1 MFAAIHSATLL
12 GTTGTPITV
21 EAHVGNGMPCFT
33 VVGLPDEGCRESR
46 DRVRAAMLS
55 CGLEWP
61 NRRITINL
69 AGARERRGGAG
80 LDLAIAIGLLVANDI
95 VPQESVQNI
104 AFVAELGLDGSL
116 RTTAGMAP
124 LIASLGD
131 MACVI
136 AADAVS
142 EAMVARPSLVRPVNT
157 LRELVDV
164 LCGEASWPDIDVP
177 NVSVELDVVPDLADV
192 RGQQM
197 ARLALEVAASGFHHM
212 LMIGPPGAGK
222 SMLARRIP
230 GLLPRLSEDEAFS
243 CAMVRSAAGLATSDS
258 IASSAPFRAPHHS
271 ISMPAMV
278 GGGSIH
284 IKPGEMSLASHGVL
298 FLDEMGEFAPTVLDA
313 LRQPLE
319 EGVVHIARAHGSVSM
334 PARCLLVA
342 ATNPCPC
349 GGGGRGGCTC
359 QTPARQR
366 YLRRF
371 NGPLLDR
378 FDLRILLTRPSTHE
392 LTSATP
398 GESSAAVA
406 ERVQRVRELSIS
418 RQGCVNSAIPAD
430 ILDDVAPL
438 TDTAMGLLRQ
448 RLDEG
453 RLSGRGYHR
462 IRRVARTLAD
472 MHSEPGDVDAKWVE
486 LAMLLRATFNSA
498 EGTFQS

>member
-1 MFAAIHSATLL
+1 MFAAVTSASLL
-12 GTTGTPITV
+12 GTTGTSITV
-21 EAHVGNGMPCFT
+21 ESHVGNGIPCFT

-55 CGLEWP
+55 SGLEWP

-69 AGARERRGGAG
+69 AGAGERRGGAG
-80 LDLAIAIGLLVANDI
+80 LDLAIAIGLLVATDV
-95 VPQESVQNI
+95 VPVEALHNM
-104 AFVAELGLDGSL
+104 AFIAELGLDGSL
-116 RTTAGMAP
+116 RSTAGMAP
-124 LIASLGD
+124 LVAAIGNTP
-131 MACVI
+131 CVVAI
-136 AADAVS
+136 DAVN
-142 EAMVARPSLVRPVNT
+142 EAMLARPYQLRPIGSLNELVRV
-157 LRELVDV
+157 LRGELPWPDVDV
-164 LCGEASWPDIDVP
+164 PSIDIDCD
-177 NVSVELDVVPDLADV
+177 SVPDLADV
-192 RGQQM
+192 RGQAT
-197 ARLALEVAASGFHHM
+197 ARLALEVAASGMHHM

-222 SMLARRIP
+222 SMLAKRIP
-230 GLLPRLSEDEAFS
+230 GLLPRLTEDEAFT
-243 CAMVRSAAGLATSDS
+243 CAMVRSAAGIPVSTS
-258 IASSAPFRAPHHS
+258 IASSAPFRGPHHS
-271 ISMPAMV
+271 ITMAAMV
-278 GGGSIH
+278 GGGSSH

-319 EGVVHIARAHGSVSM
+319 EGVVHIARAHGAVTM

-378 FDLRILLTRPSTHE
+378 FDLRIVLVRPSTTE
-392 LTSATP
+392 LTSSAP
-398 GESSAAVA
+398 GESSAIVA
-406 ERVQRVRELSIS
+406 ERVQRVRDIAFA
-418 RQGCVNSAIPAD
+418 RQGCVNSAISAD
-430 ILDDVAPL
+430 ILDEVAPL
-438 TDTAMGLLRQ
+438 TENAMSMLRV

-472 MHSEPGDVDAKWVE
+472 MHGEQGVINERWIDTA
-486 LAMLLRATFNSA
+486 LQLRATFDSA
-498 EGTFQS
+498 EGVFRS